1 MREEIEIS
9 EYDRLN
15 ALKQALEEKI
25 RVILEWEEYFMYK
38 DLKSLLELKNEIE
51 KKMGVLWEN
60 KMNIQ
65 HNKKNIIDLISFYDY
80 KFKKAKVQYGGSSYL
95 LFQDKNQEY
104 EIRFADH
111 SKRREHQ
118 NTILLKNYV
127 FKKPEGWR

>member
-51 KKMGVLWEN
+51 RKMEILWEN
-60 KMNIQ
+60 
-65 HNKKNIIDLISFYDY
+65 NKKRTE
-80 KFKKAKVQYGGSSYL
+80 Q
-95 LFQDKNQEY
+95 
-104 EIRFADH
+104 
-111 SKRREHQ
+111 
-118 NTILLKNYV
+118 
-127 FKKPEGWR
+127 

>member
-38 DLKSLLELKNEIE
+38 DLKHLLDLKNESE

-60 KMNIQ
+60 
-65 HNKKNIIDLISFYDY
+65 NKKQIE
-80 KFKKAKVQYGGSSYL
+80 Q
-95 LFQDKNQEY
+95 
-104 EIRFADH
+104 
-111 SKRREHQ
+111 
-118 NTILLKNYV
+118 
-127 FKKPEGWR
+127 

>member
-38 DLKSLLELKNEIE
+38 DLKHLLELKNEIE

-60 KMNIQ
+60 
-65 HNKKNIIDLISFYDY
+65 NKKQIE
-80 KFKKAKVQYGGSSYL
+80 Q
-95 LFQDKNQEY
+95 
-104 EIRFADH
+104 
-111 SKRREHQ
+111 
-118 NTILLKNYV
+118 
-127 FKKPEGWR
+127 

>member
-38 DLKSLLELKNEIE
+38 ELKHLLDLKNEIE

-60 KMNIQ
+60 
-65 HNKKNIIDLISFYDY
+65 NKKQIE
-80 KFKKAKVQYGGSSYL
+80 Q
-95 LFQDKNQEY
+95 
-104 EIRFADH
+104 
-111 SKRREHQ
+111 
-118 NTILLKNYV
+118 
-127 FKKPEGWR
+127 

>member
-38 DLKSLLELKNEIE
+38 DLKHLLDLRNEIE

-60 KMNIQ
+60 
-65 HNKKNIIDLISFYDY
+65 NKKQIE
-80 KFKKAKVQYGGSSYL
+80 Q
-95 LFQDKNQEY
+95 
-104 EIRFADH
+104 
-111 SKRREHQ
+111 
-118 NTILLKNYV
+118 
-127 FKKPEGWR
+127 

>member
-38 DLKSLLELKNEIE
+38 DLKSLLDLKNEIE

-60 KMNIQ
+60 
-65 HNKKNIIDLISFYDY
+65 NKKRIE
-80 KFKKAKVQYGGSSYL
+80 Q
-95 LFQDKNQEY
+95 
-104 EIRFADH
+104 
-111 SKRREHQ
+111 
-118 NTILLKNYV
+118 
-127 FKKPEGWR
+127 

>member
-60 KMNIQ
+60 
-65 HNKKNIIDLISFYDY
+65 NKKRIE
-80 KFKKAKVQYGGSSYL
+80 Q
-95 LFQDKNQEY
+95 
-104 EIRFADH
+104 
-111 SKRREHQ
+111 
-118 NTILLKNYV
+118 
-127 FKKPEGWR
+127 

>member
-38 DLKSLLELKNEIE
+38 DLKRLLDLKNEIE

-60 KMNIQ
+60 
-65 HNKKNIIDLISFYDY
+65 NKKQIE
-80 KFKKAKVQYGGSSYL
+80 Q
-95 LFQDKNQEY
+95 
-104 EIRFADH
+104 
-111 SKRREHQ
+111 
-118 NTILLKNYV
+118 
-127 FKKPEGWR
+127 